1 MTIWVWRSIWTK
13 LRGGEDHF
21 KILLGSFKIFKYLGT
36 LFKIF
41 KSLGTPDGEW
51 QGLRGSYPGGSFGWV
66 VGVPGGGGGKVLPLW
81 VTKLELTVLG
91 ATMAEEATQVKE
103 DEYCQLLLPQ
113 THLCCLSWSFS
124 GGRRRSMFNWFETTP
139 ASAFVAALLT
149 RLGNG
154 KSQIFRPVR
163 WKQWRRVGNA
173 ARKLP
178 SRVKSYAPD
187 TQYVYWRTGPALW
200 ISLALKGW
208 YLPLTN
214 PEIYIILNPSQSHLI
229 QFKHH
234 IASSI
239 WDGVYLIQGYFWKQV
254 CE

>member
-66 VGVPGGGGGKVLPLW
+66 VGVPEGGGGKVLPLR
-81 VTKLELTVLG
+81 VTELELTVLG

-154 KSQIFRPVR
+154 KSQILARVNHAYL
-163 WKQWRRVGNA
+163 RRRFNA
-173 ARKLP
+173 HFMCAC
-178 SRVKSYAPD
+178 
-187 TQYVYWRTGPALW
+187 
-200 ISLALKGW
+200 
-208 YLPLTN
+208 
-214 PEIYIILNPSQSHLI
+214 HL
-229 QFKHH
+229 
-234 IASSI
+234 
-239 WDGVYLIQGYFWKQV
+239 
-254 CE
+254 

>member
-1 MTIWVWRSIWTK
+1 MTSRFVIYHLHWVQIYSNKKHTETLLLMTIWVWRSIWTK

-21 KILLGSFKIFKYLGT
+21 KILLGSFKIFKY
-36 LFKIF
+36 
-41 KSLGTPDGEW
+41 LGTPDGEW

-154 KSQIFRPVR
+154 KSQILARVNHAYL
-163 WKQWRRVGNA
+163 RRRFNA
-173 ARKLP
+173 HFMCACNL
-178 SRVKSYAPD
+178 
-187 TQYVYWRTGPALW
+187 
-200 ISLALKGW
+200 
-208 YLPLTN
+208 
-214 PEIYIILNPSQSHLI
+214 
-229 QFKHH
+229 
-234 IASSI
+234 
-239 WDGVYLIQGYFWKQV
+239 
-254 CE
+254 